1 MMRHALRTCVALA
14 AALSLATGLRAQ
26 PSPELSSLDLW
37 IVQRYLGAQLM
48 PDSNSRATVAF
59 AQAGAPRV
67 ESNRSAARRDTV
79 VALHFGAA
87 IWRPTL
93 GSSTE
98 VQLADPTGAV
108 STVVGRVTARR
119 AFRAPR
125 VAGAREDVSDDW
137 RFGWAYLVALPM
149 KVANAAPSGFN
160 GWAVVQDV
168 SRSAPKAATKRARP
182 SSTQPAAPKP
192 ATAPPTPIPS
202 IQPPAPTPATQPPI
216 H

>member
-1 MMRHALRTCVALA
+1 MIRHALRTCVSLA
-14 AALSLATGLRAQ
+14 AAVCLASSLQAQ
-26 PSPELSSLDLW
+26 ASPELSSLDIW
-37 IVQRYLGAQLM
+37 IVQRYLGAQLL

-67 ESNRSAARRDTV
+67 ESNRTAARRDTV
-79 VALHFGAA
+79 VALHFSTTT
-87 IWRPTL
+87 WRPTL
-93 GSSTE
+93 GLSTP

-125 VAGAREDVSDDW
+125 VAGARDTVNDDW
-137 RFGWAYLVALPM
+137 RFGWAYLVALPT

-168 SRSAPKAATKRARP
+168 SRSAQKSAPQPARPRARP
-182 SSTQPAAPKP
+182 LAP
-192 ATAPPTPIPS
+192 
-202 IQPPAPTPATQPPI
+202 QPPVPTPATQPPI